1 MASAA
6 GTLKRVSLQ
15 CGGKAPSLVFADC
28 QQSGAGRELGP
39 AGLGEY
45 VAHKRIAFDASP
57 AFHLKTWWQRRD
69 RRATG
74 QSLIHVTDM

>member
-1 MASAA
+1 
-6 GTLKRVSLQ
+6 LQ

-28 QQSGAGRELGP
+28 EQSGAGRELGP

-57 AFHLKTWWQRRD
+57 AFHLKIWWRRRD
-69 RRATG
+69 
-74 QSLIHVTDM
+74 

>member
-1 MASAA
+1 
-6 GTLKRVSLQ
+6 LQ

-28 QQSGAGRELGP
+28 EQSGAGRELGL

-57 AFHLKTWWQRRD
+57 RLPPQDLVAAPRLTRHRSVL
-69 RRATG
+69 
-74 QSLIHVTDM
+74 

>member
-1 MASAA
+1 
-6 GTLKRVSLQ
+6 LQ

-28 QQSGAGRELGP
+28 EQSGAGRELGP

-45 VAHKRIAFDASP
+45 VAQKGIAFDASPVAFDASP

-69 RRATG
+69 
-74 QSLIHVTDM
+74 

>member
-1 MASAA
+1 LQAGAGHGPRRPARSSASP
-6 GTLKRVSLQ
+6 LQ

-28 QQSGAGRELGP
+28 EQSGAGRELGL

-45 VAHKRIAFDASP
+45 VARKRIAFDAAP

-69 RRATG
+69 
-74 QSLIHVTDM
+74 